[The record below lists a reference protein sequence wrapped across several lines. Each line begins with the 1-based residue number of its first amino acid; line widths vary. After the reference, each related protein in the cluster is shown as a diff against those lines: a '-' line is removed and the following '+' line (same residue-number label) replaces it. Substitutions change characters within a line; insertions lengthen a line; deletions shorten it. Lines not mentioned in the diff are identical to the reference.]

1 MIFKVAEIASI
12 TIYRKEKTMSN
23 PDKTNEKLL
32 KTTTKE
38 TNVSSVTEIQKIKSP
53 IDFAK
58 STEKQLTIENIFEKY
73 KETIRF
79 STYISPI
86 SVPYKPDECCLPIT
100 GKFLHQIWGRTY
112 LVEKKNNKLRI
123 KPLNNFTVTDV
134 KECTLVYNN
143 KSGKK
148 PHRYYVV
155 ALKNDTGKI
164 EKDVEISYNSK
175 SDVNQFQTAINT
187 LYTGFSMCMK
197 EAEFKTFVE
206 EYISSKVASTATI
219 YTNGGITPDGDF
231 LCENALV
238 TSICIYWAD
247 GNGYIETGENTCVK
261 LAEASHYLPK
271 LAKSAKSGKQ
281 ISNELMTN
289 ILECWRANIILPLIT
304 LGHMVMSIYYE
315 EFIKRY
321 GCPTLLLYGET
332 GTGKSTLVT
341 IGLSIFGL
349 ARDALTSGGSTA
361 KSNEYFCSRY
371 NCMNVC
377 IDDVKGETLNS
388 SNFTALVKGAYK
400 GIPRTRMLPY
410 GKGVEYIH
418 TCSPLAYSTNEPLPD
433 LKEVVNR
440 MNIIEIFGK
449 VFKADKFKY
458 HEVDKD
464 NNDKLKELSL
474 ILPELLKYP
483 KDYVIKLYEKNFEL
497 LKSNVRDTQ
506 NRVIHN
512 IAYAYTGAILLLSIS
527 DISIDNLQEQVIAYA
542 NAQVE
547 KYENIKT
554 VVDKVLAEI
563 PTLHLLNIL
572 EKDKHFRI
580 DKDKINGLDTLQVK
594 FKKDVVI
601 SAINKY
607 YSTNKKKQI
616 DESSF
621 LSYAKNHK
629 RYRGNRAI
637 RFDGKVTNAMC
648 FDVTGMEEYI
658 DFGSMIE
665 PMSYQDLQDSIDVT
679 KRNS

>member
-1 MIFKVAEIASI
+1 
-12 TIYRKEKTMSN
+12 
-23 PDKTNEKLL
+23 
-32 KTTTKE
+32 
-38 TNVSSVTEIQKIKSP
+38 
-53 IDFAK
+53 
-58 STEKQLTIENIFEKY
+58 
-73 KETIRF
+73 
-79 STYISPI
+79 
-86 SVPYKPDECCLPIT
+86 
-100 GKFLHQIWGRTY
+100 
-112 LVEKKNNKLRI
+112 
-123 KPLNNFTVTDV
+123 
-134 KECTLVYNN
+134 
-143 KSGKK
+143 
-148 PHRYYVV
+148 
-155 ALKNDTGKI
+155 
-164 EKDVEISYNSK
+164 
-175 SDVNQFQTAINT
+175 
-187 LYTGFSMCMK
+187 
-197 EAEFKTFVE
+197 
-206 EYISSKVASTATI
+206 
-219 YTNGGITPDGDF
+219 
-231 LCENALV
+231 
-238 TSICIYWAD
+238 
-247 GNGYIETGENTCVK
+247 
-261 LAEASHYLPK
+261 
-271 LAKSAKSGKQ
+271 
-281 ISNELMTN
+281 MTN

-377 IDDVKGETLNS
+377 IDDLKGETLNS

-400 GIPRTRMLPY
+400 GVPRTRMLPY

-418 TCSPLAYSTNEPLPD
+418 ICSPLAYSTNESLPD

-464 NNDKLKELSL
+464 NSDKLKELSL

-483 KDYVIKLYEKNFEL
+483 KDDVLRLYEEIFEI
-497 LKSNVRDTQ
+497 LKSNVQDTQ

-580 DKDKINGLDTLQVK
+580 DKDKINGIDMLQVK

-621 LSYAKNHK
+621 L
-629 RYRGNRAI
+629 R
-637 RFDGKVTNAMC
+637 
-648 FDVTGMEEYI
+648 
-658 DFGSMIE
+658 
-665 PMSYQDLQDSIDVT
+665 
-679 KRNS
+679 